1 MSEGA
6 PYRHNN
12 EKYIAFAFPLHT
24 HFRNLIRRLSSRP
37 ATFWTCFNCAAQF
50 CFTGGS
56 CWLTT
61 YSEPLLGLGP
71 FVSPVYVYMY
81 VYYIDFAE
89 VLSEW
94 PQLAFDCRTLWTRT
108 FFFFWVLWLCV
119 CACAC
124 LCVCARGEKCDVNT
138 SENETRKEK
147 KNEKPEHK
155 PETSSTIPP
164 SHDSIIVICCDS
176 RLWRTCLRWKKRK
189 T

>member
-24 HFRNLIRRLSSRP
+24 HFRNLIRRLSRP

-61 YSEPLLGLGP
+61 YSELVLGP

-108 FFFFWVLWLCV
+108 FFLFWVLWLCV

-124 LCVCARGEKCDVNT
+124 LCVCARRKMRRKYEWKWNAKG
-138 SENETRKEK
+138 KEK
-147 KNEKPEHK
+147 RKNLNINQRHHLPFPVH
-155 PETSSTIPP
+155 TILLLLFV
-164 SHDSIIVICCDS
+164 VI
-176 RLWRTCLRWKKRK
+176 RVFEGHA
-189 T
+189 